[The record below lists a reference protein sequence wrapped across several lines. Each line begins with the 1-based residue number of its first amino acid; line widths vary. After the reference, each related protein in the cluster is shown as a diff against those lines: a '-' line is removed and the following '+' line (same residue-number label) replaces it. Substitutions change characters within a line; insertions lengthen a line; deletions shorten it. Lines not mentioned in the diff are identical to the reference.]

1 MNRYVNDEIE
11 MKILIGFLFLSLIF
25 SEMVWT
31 FLFDFPKIF
40 ILFWVTL

>member
-25 SEMVWT
+25 
-31 FLFDFPKIF
+31 DFPKIF